1 MKITRSAEAELPHF
15 SNHEEARDYFK
26 NQYGN
31 RFMMTDSRILDG
43 VKTYFYHLVLDD
55 QAYQDGI
62 KKSQN
67 GERVS
72 DMDFLFSYQSVEIT
86 EDGQIHVIQ

>member
-1 MKITRSAEAELPHF
+1 MKITRSAEAALPQF

-26 NQYGN
+26 TQYGD
-31 RFMMTDSRILDG
+31 RFIMTDSRVFDG
-43 VKTYFYHLVLDD
+43 VKTYFYHLLLGDS
-55 QAYQDGI
+55 AYQGGI
-62 KKSQN
+62 KKFRD

-86 EDGQIHVIQ
+86 EDGQIHVVQ

>member
-15 SNHEEARDYFK
+15 SNHQEARDYFK

-31 RFMMTDSRILDG
+31 RFMMTDSRVIDR

-55 QAYQDGI
+55 KAYQDGI
-62 KKSQN
+62 RNSRN
-67 GERVS
+67 GEPVS
-72 DMDFLFSYQSVEIT
+72 DMDLLFSYQSVEIT